1 MVAAV
6 VPLRWTARGF
16 LRAGVVFT
24 REAGLWRV
32 QGPPGRDDL
41 RVALVAEIARRT
53 DVFAKFEPL
62 DRTVPFPPVALPGVS
77 RVRSGACD
85 ACGDALDTGRG
96 GWCQLCT
103 IAVER
108 VLRGCGRLP

>member
-16 LRAGVVFT
+16 LRAGVVFH
-24 REAGLWRV
+24 REAGRTRV

-41 RVALVAEIARRT
+41 REALVAEIQRRM

-62 DRTVPFPPVALPGVS
+62 DRSVAFPAVAMPGVA

-85 ACGDALDTGRG
+85 ACGDALDSGRG
-96 GWCQLCT
+96 GWCALC
-103 IAVER
+103 ALAQER
-108 VLRGCGRLP
+108 VLRACGRLP